1 MPDDADPTAAAA
13 ALGIQLDPAWHDA
26 VRFHLDLSLRA
37 AKLVAEFPLP
47 DEADPA
53 PVFTA

>member
-1 MPDDADPTAAAA
+1 MRWVASFAGTGYLPRAPGTWGSLV
-13 ALGIQLDPAWHDA
+13 ALA
-26 VRFHLDLSLRA
+26 LDLSLRA
-37 AKLVAEFPLP
+37 AKLVAEFALL